1 MACVRC
7 VPAGAEL
14 LDSDE
19 DGYMDC
25 DGLEDKIITAYE
37 IKNSSLDQSSVLEP
51 KSNEAASAFKE
62 ALSSQNVCLVEQILN
77 SGVDVEMRFS
87 LGWTPLMYA
96 ASIDQY
102 SVLMAACASTE
113 SEEKVMKCV
122 ELLLSRNA
130 NPNTA
135 SRWYGSHWIDINPT
149 RGWPVTGS
157 NSVVQPDADLSA
169 PPADCSQMTPLMYAA
184 RQGHTQT
191 VILLMSHGAEVNV
204 QDDRGYTALIWAS
217 SQGHKST
224 ALKLIDFGAD
234 KTLKTKYGE
243 TAAEIAEKKHHSQ
256 LAMLLKV
263 TSITSLSK
271 KLQNM
276 SKDEAIYKYFVNNS
290 NTENN
295 SVSFHSS
302 VSAFGEMELF
312 LSGLDLEHLKELFK
326 ENDIS
331 LRDLITMGKEDL
343 EKIGITYPI
352 DQQKILD
359 AVYEMQPEDQQV
371 AEIPMLNNFDCSAEE
386 LAVFLIKLKKHCNH
400 LMATIQN
407 VTKQLGSNSELRV
420 LDLDPDKKSALICED
435 LVKCIQHL
443 NKEVESLRNLLQK
456 LQNKQERAP
465 NRMPP
470 VQNSFHHNGFL
481 KKAAVILFGTGF
493 VFLLAK
499 VHNMRN

>member
-96 ASIDQY
+96 ASIGNFEICRCLLDRGATANFVKDQY

-135 SRWYGSHWIDINPT
+135 SS
-149 RGWPVTGS
+149 
-157 NSVVQPDADLSA
+157 
-169 PPADCSQMTPLMYAA
+169 SQMTPLMYAA

>member
-1 MACVRC
+1 MAGVRC

-14 LDSDE
+14 LDSD
-19 DGYMDC
+19 DDWYMDY
-25 DGLEDKIITAYE
+25 DGPEHKNITPVKAYE
-37 IKNSSLDQSSVLEP
+37 ITNSSLDQSSVLEP
-51 KSNEAASAFKE
+51 KSNEEANAFKE

-77 SGVDVEMRFS
+77 SGFDVEMRFS

-96 ASIDQY
+96 ANIANFEICRCLLDRGAKANFMKDQY
-102 SVLMAACASTE
+102 SVLMAACASSE
-113 SEEKVMKCV
+113 SKEKVMKCV

-130 NPNTA
+130 DPNAA
-135 SRWYGSHWIDINPT
+135 SS
-149 RGWPVTGS
+149 
-157 NSVVQPDADLSA
+157 
-169 PPADCSQMTPLMYAA
+169 SQMTPLMYAA
-184 RQGHTQT
+184 RQGHTQA
-191 VILLMSHGAEVNV
+191 VILLVSHGAEINV

-263 TSITSLSK
+263 TSISSLSK

-290 NTENN
+290 NMENN
-295 SVSFHSS
+295 SISFHSS

-312 LSGLDLEHLKELFK
+312 LSGLDLEHLMELFK

-331 LRDLITMGKEDL
+331 FRDLLTMGKEDL
-343 EKIGITYPI
+343 EKIGITDPN
-352 DQQKILD
+352 DQQKISD
-359 AVYEMQPEDQQV
+359 AVCELQPEDQQV
-371 AEIPMLNNFDCSAEE
+371 AEVPMLNNFDCSAEE
-386 LAVFLIKLKKHCNH
+386 LAIFLIKLKKHCNH

-407 VTKQLGSNSELRV
+407 VTNQLGSNSELRV
-420 LDLDPDKKSALICED
+420 LDLDPDRKSALICDD
-435 LVKCIQHL
+435 LVKCIQDL
-443 NKEVESLRNLLQK
+443 NKEVESLRNLLLK

-470 VQNSFHHNGFL
+470 VQNSFHHNRFL
-481 KKAAVILFGTGF
+481 KKAAVILIGTGF
-493 VFLLAK
+493 VILLMK